1 MIRTKIYSLLTTLTG
16 FLGSLSFAIAVP
28 ILFRP
33 FYYLQIGP
41 LGIMETSGYSYDT
54 IRQAYDS
61 VLDYLLFGGEFS
73 TGNLAW
79 SSSGR
84 AHFEDCQR
92 LFHLDFL
99 IVILSVLLLL
109 LLLTLE
115 YRKKIKL
122 YRFRYLHP
130 LFYSGILNIT
140 LLITIA
146 VWGLTSF
153 DSFFRVFHILLFPG
167 KDNWILDSG
176 TDEIIKIMP
185 EQFFFNCA
193 ALIVTILLIFSMFFL
208 ILSLRRRKHYRKG
221 SHE

>member
-16 FLGSLSFAIAVP
+16 FLGSLAFAIAVP

-33 FYYLQIGP
+33 FYYLQIGL
-41 LGIMETSGYSYDT
+41 LGIMESSGYSYDT
-54 IRQAYDS
+54 IRHAYDS

-73 TGNLAW
+73 TGSLAW
-79 SSSGR
+79 STSGR
-84 AHFEDCQR
+84 AHFEDCQK
-92 LFHLDFL
+92 LFYLDFM
-99 IVILSVLLLL
+99 ILGISILLLL
-109 LLLTLE
+109 ILLILE
-115 YRKKIKL
+115 SRKKIRMH
-122 YRFRYLHP
+122 RFCQLHP

-140 LLITIA
+140 LLITIT

-153 DSFFRVFHILLFPG
+153 DSFFRVFHMLLFPG

-193 ALIVTILLIFSMFFL
+193 ALIVAILLIFSMFFL
-208 ILSLRRRKHYRKG
+208 ILSVRKRKQQRKG
-221 SHE
+221 SYE